1 VETSG
6 YCSGELFTA
15 ILGETEL
22 LLLDIKSV
30 RADIHRRYTGVDNRI
45 ILENLER
52 LKSSGRDHI
61 IRIPV
66 IPGVN
71 DEPEHYR
78 AAAEL
83 LRGDGGLIGV
93 ELLAYHKTAGAKYSM
108 LGMQYQPGFDAD
120 KEPRMDKDAF
130 LSRGIPCAVV

>member
-6 YCSGELFTA
+6 YCPGELFTA

-22 LLLDIKSV
+22 LLLDLKSV
-30 RADIHRRYTGVDNRI
+30 DPDIHERYTGLDNRI

-52 LKSSGRDHI
+52 LKSSGGDHI

-71 DEPEHYR
+71 DSPEHYH

-83 LRGDGGLIGV
+83 LKDDGGLIRV
-93 ELLAYHKTAGAKYSM
+93 ELLAYHKTAGAKYGM
-108 LGMQYQPGFDAD
+108 LGMKYQPGFDIE
-120 KEPRMDKDAF
+120 KKPNMDTDVF
-130 LSRGIPCAVV
+130 LSKGIPCVVL